1 MVGALLPSGSHVVT
15 RSVKATPDPV
25 AFRMQGGGRIR
36 SRDGRALGQRRTR
49 RVATRSAVAADEPHG
64 SSQRGE
70 QAVETERGAVKAAGR
85 AAAGR
90 ASDLLNAAAT
100 ALLLR
105 GGQCTRMQLQVRK
118 ATLGFQPSNALA
130 SSSLPPPL
138 HARVLN
144 ARPSH
149 PSHISSRHSPNIG
162 PPARRSH
169 NAGGIIHLRDQPGAQ
184 GWLAAPDTYTHL

>member
-1 MVGALLPSGSHVVT
+1 MGPRLQLEFHLNFSVSVMVGALLPSGSHVVT

-118 ATLGFQPSNALA
+118 ATLALGFQPSNARFLLLSTRVCSTPGRHTHHTSHHATPQTSVPQPVARTTPVA
-130 SSSLPPPL
+130 SS
-138 HARVLN
+138 
-144 ARPSH
+144 
-149 PSHISSRHSPNIG
+149 
-162 PPARRSH
+162 
-169 NAGGIIHLRDQPGAQ
+169 
-184 GWLAAPDTYTHL
+184 T